1 MVTIP
6 HPRATEPPVLCLGF
20 APPVVAVVEGT
31 EAGPVGATRKPVFV
45 FWPSRRHRG
54 RPITASSP
62 RRADGGTT
70 ARFRGAS
77 PVTLPSRNKRQTPRW
92 VQGALQYS
100 EHAGV
105 HHPSA
110 HTHALSEHAQQ
121 TLSRS
126 GVPRGRSPQR
136 AGREGGGGVSA
147 TRPLGGVRFQGRKCT
162 RVPRRVPASGWPQP
176 PLMNASRATP
186 TALTGRVAIH
196 GKSGKRSS
204 RSVLLNRSQTPVSD
218 HVL

>member
-1 MVTIP
+1 M
-6 HPRATEPPVLCLGF
+6 LCLGF

-92 VQGALQYS
+92 VQGALHS
-100 EHAGV
+100 V
-105 HHPSA
+105 
-110 HTHALSEHAQQ
+110 HAQQ

-136 AGREGGGGVSA
+136 AGREGGAQFPQHDPWGVCASRA
-147 TRPLGGVRFQGRKCT
+147 GSVRGSLAGCPLLVGH
-162 RVPRRVPASGWPQP
+162 SP